1 MLNSITM
8 TSPKPSNP
16 TSSGSDSSDND
27 HRFED
32 ILVKP
37 PACQEQQP
45 PPPDSSTVQALL
57 VEQPAPNNISSDIDA
72 AHIISGSRRSAHSA
86 NAVGY
91 LKEDP

>member
-1 MLNSITM
+1 MLNSITINLFSKSPTLR

-57 VEQPAPNNISSDIDA
+57 VGLCRATCTEQ
-72 AHIISGSRRSAHSA
+72 HFQ
-86 NAVGY
+86 
-91 LKEDP
+91 